1 MKIELN
7 LPLFPTTSVGS
18 FPKPDYLI
26 AGRRK
31 FYKKEISREEL
42 SELEERATR
51 EFIEMQERVGLD
63 VLVDGE
69 AERGD
74 MATFFAERLA
84 GFEISEPVRSYGNR
98 YYKKPRIVSA
108 IEFREPMTLHFFKL
122 AQNLTSKPVKGM
134 LTGPY
139 TMMDWS
145 FNEHYSSRE
154 EVVRAFAKVLRQ
166 EAIELQKAGCKII
179 QIDEPALSVRSDE
192 IELAAEG
199 LKMVAEGLEMYSI
212 THICYGAFEHLAPK
226 IHLLP
231 VDQIDLEFAGRDFE
245 LLEQLKGCEFPQD
258 VGLGVFDVH
267 THKITPQKE
276 IEKNLEKALA
286 FFKPE
291 QIWVDPDCGLKTRTL
306 EESEESLREMVAA
319 AKVFR
324 TRFEK

>member
-1 MKIELN
+1 MKLDLS
-7 LPLFPTTSVGS
+7 LPQFPTTSVGS
-18 FPKPDYLI
+18 FPKPNYL
-26 AGRRK
+26 ADARRK
-31 FYKKEISREEL
+31 FYKKEISREGL
-42 SELEERATR
+42 LELEEKATR

-74 MATFFAERLA
+74 MATFFAERLD
-84 GFEISEPVRSYGNR
+84 GFKISEPVRSYGNR
-98 YYKKPRIVSA
+98 YYKKPRIVSE
-108 IEFREPMTLHFFKL
+108 IEFREPMTKHFFEL

-145 FNEHYSSRE
+145 FNEFYKSRE
-154 EVVRAFAKVLRQ
+154 DVVRAFAKVLRQ

-231 VDQIDLEFAGRDFE
+231 IDQIDLEFAGRDFE
-245 LLEQLKGCEFPQD
+245 LLEQLKGYEFPQD
-258 VGLGVFDVH
+258 VGLGVYDVH
-267 THKITPQKE
+267 THKTTPAEKIQKY
-276 IEKNLEKALA
+276 LEKALTY
-286 FFKPE
+286 FKPE
-291 QIWVDPDCGLKTRTL
+291 QIWVDPDCGLKTRSL
-306 EESEESLREMVAA
+306 EESEEGLREMVKAV
-319 AKVFR
+319 KELR
-324 TRFEK
+324 SKK

>member
-1 MKIELN
+1 MKLSLN
-7 LPLFPTTSVGS
+7 LPKFPTTSVGS
-18 FPKPDYLI
+18 FPKPPYL
-26 AGRRK
+26 AEARKK
-31 FYKKEISREEL
+31 FYRKEISREEL
-42 SELEERATR
+42 LGFEERATR

-74 MATFFAERLA
+74 MATFFAERLG

-98 YYKKPRIVSA
+98 YYKKPRIVSE
-108 IEFREPMTLHFFKL
+108 IEFREPMTKHFFEF

-154 EVVRAFAKVLRQ
+154 EVVRAFAEVLRK

-179 QIDEPALSVRSDE
+179 QVDEPALSVRSDE

-199 LKMVAEGLEMYSI
+199 LRLVTEGLEMYSI

-226 IHLLP
+226 IKLLP

-245 LLEQLKGCEFPQD
+245 LLDQLRGHEFPQD
-258 VGLGVFDVH
+258 VGLGVYDVH
-267 THKITPQKE
+267 THKITPAAKIQEYIK
-276 IEKNLEKALA
+276 KALTY
-286 FFKPE
+286 FKSE
-291 QIWVDPDCGLKTRTL
+291 QIWIDPDCGLKTRSL
-306 EESEESLREMVAA
+306 EESEEGLKEMVKA
-319 AKVFR
+319 VEEMR
-324 TRFEK
+324 NEK

>member
-1 MKIELN
+1 MKIDLN
-7 LPLFPTTSVGS
+7 LPLFPTTTVGS
-18 FPKPDYLI
+18 FPKPSYL
-26 AGRRK
+26 AEARKK
-31 FYKKEISREEL
+31 FYRKEISREEL
-42 SELEERATR
+42 LELEEKATK
-51 EFIEMQERVGLD
+51 EYIEMQERVGLD

-74 MATFFAERLA
+74 MATFFAERLN

-98 YYKKPRIVSA
+98 YYKKPRIIGE
-108 IEFREPMTLHFFKL
+108 IEWTEPMTKHFFEYAQKL
-122 AQNLTSKPVKGM
+122 TDKPVKGM

-166 EAIELQKAGCKII
+166 EAEELQKAGCRII
-179 QIDEPALSVRSDE
+179 QVDEPALSVRSDE

-199 LKMVAEGLEMYSI
+199 LRLVTEGLEMYSI

-245 LLEQLKGCEFPQD
+245 LLDQLRGHEFPQD
-258 VGLGVFDVH
+258 VGLGVYDVH
-267 THKITPQKE
+267 THKTTPA
-276 IEKNLEKALA
+276 EKISEYLEKALTY
-286 FFKPE
+286 FKPE
-291 QIWVDPDCGLKTRTL
+291 KIWVDPDCGLKTRSL
-306 EESEESLREMVAA
+306 PESEEGLREMVAA
-319 AKVFR
+319 VK
-324 TRFEK
+324 ELKSKN

>member
-1 MKIELN
+1 MKIDLN

-18 FPKPDYLI
+18 LPKPNYLVE
-26 AGRRK
+26 ARAK
-31 FYKKEISREEL
+31 FYRGEL
-42 SELEERATR
+42 DRAELLKLEERATK
-51 EFIEMQERVGLD
+51 EFIELQEKVGLD
-63 VLVDGE
+63 ILVDGE

-74 MATFFAERLA
+74 MATFFAEKLS

-98 YYKKPRIVSA
+98 YYKKPRIVGP
-108 IEFREPMTLHFFKL
+108 IERKEPMTLHFFEY
-122 AQNLTSKPVKGM
+122 AQKLTSKPVKGM

-154 EVVRAFAKVLRQ
+154 EVVRAFAKVLRE
-166 EAIELQKAGCKII
+166 EAIDLAKAGCKII
-179 QIDEPALSVRSDE
+179 QVDEPALSVRSDE

-199 LKMVAEGLEMYSI
+199 LRLVTEGLEMYSI

-226 IHLLP
+226 IKLLP

-245 LLEQLKGCEFPQD
+245 LLEQLKGHEFPQD
-258 VGLGVFDVH
+258 VGLGVYDVH
-267 THKITPQKE
+267 THKITPQLK
-276 IEKNLEKALA
+276 IEEYLEKALT

-306 EESEESLREMVAA
+306 EESEKGLAEMVAA
-319 AKVFR
+319 TKVFR
-324 TRFEK
+324 SKK

>member
-1 MKIELN
+1 MKIDLN
-7 LPLFPTTSVGS
+7 LPFFPTTSVGS
-18 FPKPDYLI
+18 FPKPKYL
-26 AGRRK
+26 AEARSK
-31 FYKKEISREEL
+31 FYKKEISRSEL
-42 SELEERATR
+42 LELEERATR
-51 EFIEMQERVGLD
+51 EFVELQNRVGLD

-74 MATFFAERLA
+74 MATFFAERLG

-98 YYKKPRIVSA
+98 FYKKPRIVGE
-108 IEFREPMTLHFFKL
+108 IEFREPMTKHFFEYAQKL
-122 AQNLTSKPVKGM
+122 TDKPVKGM

-154 EVVRAFAKVLRQ
+154 DVVRAFAKVLRA

-179 QIDEPALSVRSDE
+179 QVDEPALSVRSDE

-199 LKMVAEGLEMYSI
+199 LKLVLDGLEMYSI

-226 IHLLP
+226 IYLLP

-245 LLEQLKGCEFPQD
+245 LLEQLRGHEFPQD
-258 VGLGVFDVH
+258 VGLGVYDVH
-267 THKITPQKE
+267 THKIASR
-276 IEKNLEKALA
+276 EKISEYLEKALT
-286 FFKPE
+286 FFRPE

-306 EESEESLREMVAA
+306 PESEEGLAEMVAA
-319 AKVFR
+319 TKEFR
-324 TRFEK
+324 IKNEK